1 MDNTILKLDGITKIY
16 PNGTVANRNISIS
29 FNKGEIHSICGENGA
44 GKSTIIKIMLGKE
57 RIDSGNVFVNNNIII
72 GYLSQNHDFE
82 DQKNTIIEELYT
94 VFKEE
99 KEILDKINYLN
110 NKLKFNENINEILSE
125 IEKLNTKYEAL
136 DGYSVDYKVKQVIT
150 GLELNHIENSLIC
163 ELSGGEKTRLT
174 LAKLLLKN
182 PDLLILDEPTN
193 HLDLVSIE
201 WLEDYLK
208 KYNKAFL
215 IVSHDRIFLDNVC
228 SKIFELEN
236 KKLYKYNGNFSDF
249 ILQKEM
255 ILKGELKRYEKEQ
268 EKIKKLEE
276 YIERNRAGRM
286 AKQAKGRQKILDRI
300 ESPTDPIFN
309 PNRMKLKFKAK
320 NSSGDNVLELKNISK
335 TFDNKKVLNNI
346 NFKLYKGEKVGII
359 GKNGIGKST
368 LLKIITNSLKADRGE
383 IILGSRVDLG
393 YYDQDHQNLYPE
405 NTILQEINTSINYT
419 EQYLR
424 TVAGGFL
431 FTADDVLKKISTLS
445 GGEKVRVSF
454 IKLLQN
460 EPNLLLLDEPTNHL
474 DIYSI
479 EILEDALE
487 QFDGTMLLVSH
498 NRHFLNSVCN
508 TIYILDENGLR
519 IFKGNYDDYKE
530 SLNKKNNITTNNDS
544 KLSYE
549 KQKEQSRR
557 IAKLKKDTQNV
568 ESRCSK
574 INEYIKILEEQMFDK
589 NISTDV
595 EKLMKIQDN
604 IKKLKDEEQELLIL
618 WEQYTLELEEINE

>member
-1 MDNTILKLDGITKIY
+1 MNLVQFNEVSKQFVGQSILEK
-16 PNGTVANRNISIS
+16 IS
-29 FNKGEIHSICGENGA
+29 FTIDNKDKIGLIGLNGA

-57 RIDSGNVFVNNNIII
+57 RIDSGNVFVNNNIVI

-300 ESPTDPIFN
+300 ESPNDPIFN

-335 TFDNKKVLNNI
+335 TFDNKKMLNNI

-368 LLKIITNSLKADRGE
+368 LLKIITNGLKADSGE
-383 IILGSRVDLG
+383 VILGSRVDLG

-574 INEYIKILEEQMFDK
+574 INEDIKILEEQMFDK

>member
-1 MDNTILKLDGITKIY
+1 MNLVQFNEVAKQFVGQSILEK
-16 PNGTVANRNISIS
+16 IS
-29 FNKGEIHSICGENGA
+29 FTIDNKDKIGLIGLNGA

-57 RIDSGNVFVNNNIII
+57 RIDSGNVFVNNNIVI

-300 ESPTDPIFN
+300 ESPNDPIFN

-368 LLKIITNSLKADRGE
+368 LLKIITNGLKTDSGE

-530 SLNKKNNITTNNDS
+530 SLNKKNNITTNTDS

-549 KQKEQSRR
+549 KQKEQSKR
-557 IAKLKKDTQNV
+557 IAKLKKDTQNI

-574 INEYIKILEEQMFDK
+574 INEDIKILEEQMFDK

>member
-1 MDNTILKLDGITKIY
+1 MNLVQFNEVSKQFVGQSILEK
-16 PNGTVANRNISIS
+16 IS
-29 FNKGEIHSICGENGA
+29 FTIDNKDKIGLIGLNGA

-57 RIDSGNVFVNNNIII
+57 RIDSGNVFVNNNIVI

-82 DQKNTIIEELYT
+82 DKKNTIIEELYT

-110 NKLKFNENINEILSE
+110 NKLKFNENIDEILSE

-530 SLNKKNNITTNNDS
+530 SLNKKNTLTKNTDS

-549 KQKEQSRR
+549 KQKEQSKR
-557 IAKLKKDTQNV
+557 IAKLKKDTQNI

-574 INEYIKILEEQMFDK
+574 INEDIKILEEQMFDK

-604 IKKLKDEEQELLIL
+604 IKKLKDEEQELLEL

>member
-1 MDNTILKLDGITKIY
+1 MNLVQFNEVSKQFVGQSILEK
-16 PNGTVANRNISIS
+16 IS
-29 FNKGEIHSICGENGA
+29 FTIDNKDKIGLIGLNGA

-300 ESPTDPIFN
+300 ESPNDPIFN

-368 LLKIITNSLKADRGE
+368 LLKIITNGLKADSGE

-530 SLNKKNNITTNNDS
+530 SLNKKNNITTNTDS

-549 KQKEQSRR
+549 KQKEQSKR
-557 IAKLKKDTQNV
+557 IAKLKKDTQNI

-574 INEYIKILEEQMFDK
+574 INEDIKILEEQMFDK

>member
-1 MDNTILKLDGITKIY
+1 MNLVQFNEVSKQFVGQSILEK
-16 PNGTVANRNISIS
+16 IS
-29 FNKGEIHSICGENGA
+29 FTIDNKDKIGLIGLNGA

-57 RIDSGNVFVNNNIII
+57 RIDSGNVFVNNNIVI

-300 ESPTDPIFN
+300 ESPNDPIFN

-368 LLKIITNSLKADRGE
+368 LLKIITNGLKADSGE

-544 KLSYE
+544 KLNYE

-574 INEYIKILEEQMFDK
+574 INEDIKILEEQMFDK

>member
-1 MDNTILKLDGITKIY
+1 MNLVQFNEVSKQFVGQSILEK
-16 PNGTVANRNISIS
+16 IS
-29 FNKGEIHSICGENGA
+29 FTIDNKDKIGLIGLNGA

-110 NKLKFNENINEILSE
+110 NKLKFNENINGILSE

-300 ESPTDPIFN
+300 ESPNDPIFN

-335 TFDNKKVLNNI
+335 TFDNKKMLNNI

-368 LLKIITNSLKADRGE
+368 LLKIITNGLKADSGE
-383 IILGSRVDLG
+383 VILGSRVDLG

-530 SLNKKNNITTNNDS
+530 SLNKKNNITTNTDS

-557 IAKLKKDTQNV
+557 IAKLKKDTQNI

-574 INEYIKILEEQMFDK
+574 INEDIKILEEQMFDK

>member
-1 MDNTILKLDGITKIY
+1 MNLVQFNEVSKQFVGQSILEK
-16 PNGTVANRNISIS
+16 IS
-29 FNKGEIHSICGENGA
+29 FTIDNKDKIGLIGLNGA

-57 RIDSGNVFVNNNIII
+57 RIDSGNVFVNNNIVI

-150 GLELNHIENSLIC
+150 GLELNHIENNLIC

-368 LLKIITNSLKADRGE
+368 LLKIITNGLKADSGE

-498 NRHFLNSVCN
+498 NRYFLNSVCN

-557 IAKLKKDTQNV
+557 IAKLKKDTQNI

-574 INEYIKILEEQMFDK
+574 INEDIKILEEQMFDK

>member
-1 MDNTILKLDGITKIY
+1 MNLVQFNEVSKQFVGQSILEK
-16 PNGTVANRNISIS
+16 IS
-29 FNKGEIHSICGENGA
+29 FTIDNKDKIGLIGLNGA

-57 RIDSGNVFVNNNIII
+57 RIDSGNVFVNNNIVI

-150 GLELNHIENSLIC
+150 GLELNYIENSLIC

-368 LLKIITNSLKADRGE
+368 LLKIITNGLKADSGE
-383 IILGSRVDLG
+383 VILGSRVDLG

-498 NRHFLNSVCN
+498 NRHFLNSICN

-530 SLNKKNNITTNNDS
+530 SLNKKNNITTNTDS

-557 IAKLKKDTQNV
+557 IAKLKKDTQNI

-574 INEYIKILEEQMFDK
+574 INDNIKNLEEQMFDK
-589 NISTDV
+589 NIVTDV
-595 EKLMKIQDN
+595 TKLIEIQDN

>member
-1 MDNTILKLDGITKIY
+1 MNLVQFNEVAKQFVGQSILEK
-16 PNGTVANRNISIS
+16 IS
-29 FNKGEIHSICGENGA
+29 FTIDNKDKIGLIGLNGA

-57 RIDSGNVFVNNNIII
+57 RIDSGNVFVNNNIVI

-300 ESPTDPIFN
+300 ESPNDPIFN

-320 NSSGDNVLELKNISK
+320 NYSGDNVLELKNISK

-368 LLKIITNSLKADRGE
+368 LLKIITNGLKTDSGE

-530 SLNKKNNITTNNDS
+530 SLNKKNNITTNTDS

-549 KQKEQSRR
+549 KQKEQSKR
-557 IAKLKKDTQNV
+557 IAKLKKDTQNI

-574 INEYIKILEEQMFDK
+574 INEDIKILEEQMFDK

>member
-1 MDNTILKLDGITKIY
+1 MNLVQFNEVSKQFVGQSILEK
-16 PNGTVANRNISIS
+16 IS
-29 FNKGEIHSICGENGA
+29 FTIDNKDKIGLIGLNGA

-57 RIDSGNVFVNNNIII
+57 RIDSGNVFVNNNIVI

-110 NKLKFNENINEILSE
+110 NKLKFNENIDEILSE

-368 LLKIITNSLKADRGE
+368 LLKIITNGLKADSGE
-383 IILGSRVDLG
+383 VILGSRVDLG

-431 FTADDVLKKISTLS
+431 FTADDALKKISTLS

-460 EPNLLLLDEPTNHL
+460 KPNLLLLDEPTNHL

-530 SLNKKNNITTNNDS
+530 SLNKKNNITTNTDS

-549 KQKEQSRR
+549 KQKEQSKR
-557 IAKLKKDTQNV
+557 IAKLKKDTQNI

-574 INEYIKILEEQMFDK
+574 INEDIKIL
-589 NISTDV
+589 
-595 EKLMKIQDN
+595 
-604 IKKLKDEEQELLIL
+604 
-618 WEQYTLELEEINE
+618 

>member
-1 MDNTILKLDGITKIY
+1 MNLVQFNEVSKQFVGQSILEK
-16 PNGTVANRNISIS
+16 IS
-29 FNKGEIHSICGENGA
+29 FTIDNKDKIGLIGLNGA

-82 DQKNTIIEELYT
+82 DQKNTIVEELYT

-150 GLELNHIENSLIC
+150 GLELNHIENNLIC

-368 LLKIITNSLKADRGE
+368 LLKIITNGLKADSGE

-574 INEYIKILEEQMFDK
+574 INEDIKILEEQMFDK

>member
-1 MDNTILKLDGITKIY
+1 MNLVQFNEVSKQFVGQSILEK
-16 PNGTVANRNISIS
+16 IS
-29 FNKGEIHSICGENGA
+29 FTIDNKDKIGLIGLNGA

-368 LLKIITNSLKADRGE
+368 LLKIITNGLKSDSGE

-557 IAKLKKDTQNV
+557 IAKLKKDTQNI

-574 INEYIKILEEQMFDK
+574 INEDIKILEEQMFDK

-604 IKKLKDEEQELLIL
+604 SKKLKDEEQELLIL

>member
-1 MDNTILKLDGITKIY
+1 MNLVQFNEVSKQFVGQSILEK
-16 PNGTVANRNISIS
+16 IS
-29 FNKGEIHSICGENGA
+29 FTIDNKDKIGLIGLNGA

-57 RIDSGNVFVNNNIII
+57 RIDSGNVFVNNNIVI

-82 DQKNTIIEELYT
+82 DKKNTIIEELYT

-300 ESPTDPIFN
+300 ESPNDPIFN

-368 LLKIITNSLKADRGE
+368 LLKIITNSLKADSGE

-519 IFKGNYDDYKE
+519 IFKGNYYDYKE
-530 SLNKKNNITTNNDS
+530 SLNKKNNITTNTDS

-549 KQKEQSRR
+549 KQKEQSKR
-557 IAKLKKDTQNV
+557 IAKLKKDTQNI

-574 INEYIKILEEQMFDK
+574 INEDIKILEEQMFDK

>member
-1 MDNTILKLDGITKIY
+1 MNLVQFNEVSKQFVGQSILEK
-16 PNGTVANRNISIS
+16 IS
-29 FNKGEIHSICGENGA
+29 FTIDNKDKIGLIGLNGA

-57 RIDSGNVFVNNNIII
+57 RIDSGNVFVNNNIVI

-300 ESPTDPIFN
+300 ESPNDPIFN

-368 LLKIITNSLKADRGE
+368 LLKIITNGLKADSGE
-383 IILGSRVDLG
+383 VILGSRVDLG

-530 SLNKKNNITTNNDS
+530 SLNKKNNITTNTDS

-557 IAKLKKDTQNV
+557 IAKLKKDTQNI

-574 INEYIKILEEQMFDK
+574 INEDIKILEEQMFDK

>member
-1 MDNTILKLDGITKIY
+1 MNLVQFNEVSKQFVGQSILEK
-16 PNGTVANRNISIS
+16 IS
-29 FNKGEIHSICGENGA
+29 FTIDNKDKIGLIGLNGA

-57 RIDSGNVFVNNNIII
+57 RIDSGNVFVNNNIVI
-72 GYLSQNHDFE
+72 GYLSQKHDFE

-94 VFKEE
+94 VFNEE

-368 LLKIITNSLKADRGE
+368 LLKIITNGLKADSGE

-508 TIYILDENGLR
+508 TIYMLDENGLR

-530 SLNKKNNITTNNDS
+530 SLNKKNNITTNTDS

-549 KQKEQSRR
+549 KQKEQSKR
-557 IAKLKKDTQNV
+557 IAKLKKDTQNI

-574 INEYIKILEEQMFDK
+574 INEDIKILEEQMFDK

>member
-1 MDNTILKLDGITKIY
+1 MNLVQFNEVSKQFVGQSILEK
-16 PNGTVANRNISIS
+16 IS
-29 FNKGEIHSICGENGA
+29 FTIDNKDKIGLIGLNGA

-57 RIDSGNVFVNNNIII
+57 RIDSGNVFVNNNIVI

-110 NKLKFNENINEILSE
+110 NKLKFNENIDEILNE

-368 LLKIITNSLKADRGE
+368 LLKIITNGLKSDSGE

-530 SLNKKNNITTNNDS
+530 SLNKKNNITTNTDS
-544 KLSYE
+544 KLRYE
-549 KQKEQSRR
+549 KQKEQSKR
-557 IAKLKKDTQNV
+557 IAKLKKDTQNI

>member
-1 MDNTILKLDGITKIY
+1 MNLVQFNEVSKQFVGQSILEK
-16 PNGTVANRNISIS
+16 IS
-29 FNKGEIHSICGENGA
+29 FTIDNKDKIGLIGLNGA

-57 RIDSGNVFVNNNIII
+57 RIDSGNVFVNNNIVI

-163 ELSGGEKTRLT
+163 ELSGGDKTRLT

-249 ILQKEM
+249 LLQKEM

-368 LLKIITNSLKADRGE
+368 LLKIITNGLKADSGE

-424 TVAGGFL
+424 TVAGGFY
-431 FTADDVLKKISTLS
+431 
-445 GGEKVRVSF
+445 
-454 IKLLQN
+454 
-460 EPNLLLLDEPTNHL
+460 LLLMM
-474 DIYSI
+474 S
-479 EILEDALE
+479 
-487 QFDGTMLLVSH
+487 
-498 NRHFLNSVCN
+498 
-508 TIYILDENGLR
+508 
-519 IFKGNYDDYKE
+519 
-530 SLNKKNNITTNNDS
+530 
-544 KLSYE
+544 
-549 KQKEQSRR
+549 
-557 IAKLKKDTQNV
+557 
-568 ESRCSK
+568 
-574 INEYIKILEEQMFDK
+574 
-589 NISTDV
+589 
-595 EKLMKIQDN
+595 
-604 IKKLKDEEQELLIL
+604 
-618 WEQYTLELEEINE
+618 

>member
-1 MDNTILKLDGITKIY
+1 MNLVQFNEVSKQFVGQSILEK
-16 PNGTVANRNISIS
+16 IS
-29 FNKGEIHSICGENGA
+29 FTIDNKDKIGLIGLNGA

-110 NKLKFNENINEILSE
+110 SKLKFNENINEILSE

-368 LLKIITNSLKADRGE
+368 LLKIITNGLKADSGE
-383 IILGSRVDLG
+383 VILGSRVDLG

-574 INEYIKILEEQMFDK
+574 INDDIKNLEEQMFDK
-589 NISTDV
+589 NIATDV
-595 EKLMKIQDN
+595 TKLIEIQDN

>member
-1 MDNTILKLDGITKIY
+1 MNLVQFNEVSKQFVGQSILEK
-16 PNGTVANRNISIS
+16 IS
-29 FNKGEIHSICGENGA
+29 FTIDNKDKIGLIGLNGA

-57 RIDSGNVFVNNNIII
+57 RIDSGNVFVNNNIVI

-300 ESPTDPIFN
+300 ESPNDPIFN

-368 LLKIITNSLKADRGE
+368 LLKIITNSLKADSGE

-431 FTADDVLKKISTLS
+431 FIADDVLKKISTLS

-530 SLNKKNNITTNNDS
+530 SLNKKNNITTNTDS

-557 IAKLKKDTQNV
+557 IAKLKKDTQNI

-574 INEYIKILEEQMFDK
+574 INEDIKILEEQMFDK

>member
-1 MDNTILKLDGITKIY
+1 MNLVQFNEVSKQFVGQSILEK
-16 PNGTVANRNISIS
+16 IS
-29 FNKGEIHSICGENGA
+29 FTIDNKDKIGLIGLNGA

-57 RIDSGNVFVNNNIII
+57 RIDSGNVFVNNNIVI

-82 DQKNTIIEELYT
+82 DHKNTIIEELYT

-110 NKLKFNENINEILSE
+110 NKLKFNENIDKILSE

-368 LLKIITNSLKADRGE
+368 LLKIITNGLKADSGE
-383 IILGSRVDLG
+383 VILGSRVDLG

-530 SLNKKNNITTNNDS
+530 SLNKKNNITTNTDS

-557 IAKLKKDTQNV
+557 IAKLKKDTQNI

-574 INEYIKILEEQMFDK
+574 INDDIKNLEEQMFDK
-589 NISTDV
+589 NIATDV
-595 EKLMKIQDN
+595 TKLIEIQDN

>member
-1 MDNTILKLDGITKIY
+1 
-16 PNGTVANRNISIS
+16 
-29 FNKGEIHSICGENGA
+29 
-44 GKSTIIKIMLGKE
+44 
-57 RIDSGNVFVNNNIII
+57 
-72 GYLSQNHDFE
+72 
-82 DQKNTIIEELYT
+82 
-94 VFKEE
+94 
-99 KEILDKINYLN
+99 
-110 NKLKFNENINEILSE
+110 
-125 IEKLNTKYEAL
+125 
-136 DGYSVDYKVKQVIT
+136 
-150 GLELNHIENSLIC
+150 
-163 ELSGGEKTRLT
+163 
-174 LAKLLLKN
+174 
-182 PDLLILDEPTN
+182 
-193 HLDLVSIE
+193 
-201 WLEDYLK
+201 
-208 KYNKAFL
+208 
-215 IVSHDRIFLDNVC
+215 
-228 SKIFELEN
+228 
-236 KKLYKYNGNFSDF
+236 
-249 ILQKEM
+249 M
-255 ILKGELKRYEKEQ
+255 I
-268 EKIKKLEE
+268 
-276 YIERNRAGRM
+276 
-286 AKQAKGRQKILDRI
+286 
-300 ESPTDPIFN
+300 
-309 PNRMKLKFKAK
+309 
-320 NSSGDNVLELKNISK
+320 ELKNISK

-368 LLKIITNSLKADRGE
+368 LLKIITNGLKADSGE
-383 IILGSRVDLG
+383 VILGSRVDLG

-530 SLNKKNNITTNNDS
+530 SLNKKNNITTNTDS

-549 KQKEQSRR
+549 KQKEQSKR
-557 IAKLKKDTQNV
+557 IAKLKKDTQNI

-574 INEYIKILEEQMFDK
+574 INEDIKILEEQMFDK

-595 EKLMKIQDN
+595 EKLMKIQDS
-604 IKKLKDEEQELLIL
+604 IKKLKDEEQELLEL

>member
-1 MDNTILKLDGITKIY
+1 MNLVQFNEVSKQFVGQSILEK
-16 PNGTVANRNISIS
+16 IS
-29 FNKGEIHSICGENGA
+29 FTIDNKDKIGLIGLNGA

-57 RIDSGNVFVNNNIII
+57 AIDSGNVFVNNNIVI

-368 LLKIITNSLKADRGE
+368 LLKIITNGLKADSGE
-383 IILGSRVDLG
+383 VILGSRVDLG
-393 YYDQDHQNLYPE
+393 YYDQDHHNLYPE

-460 EPNLLLLDEPTNHL
+460 EPNLLILDEPTNHL

-530 SLNKKNNITTNNDS
+530 SLNKKNNITTNTDS

-557 IAKLKKDTQNV
+557 IAKLKKDTQNI

-574 INEYIKILEEQMFDK
+574 INDDIKNLEEQMFDK
-589 NISTDV
+589 NIATDV

>member
-1 MDNTILKLDGITKIY
+1 MNLVQFNEVSKQFVGQSILEK
-16 PNGTVANRNISIS
+16 IS
-29 FNKGEIHSICGENGA
+29 FTIDNKDKIGLIGLNGA

-57 RIDSGNVFVNNNIII
+57 RIDSGNVFVNNNIVI

-163 ELSGGEKTRLT
+163 ELSGGDKTRLT

-249 ILQKEM
+249 LLQKEM

-368 LLKIITNSLKADRGE
+368 LLKIITNGLKADSGE

>member
-1 MDNTILKLDGITKIY
+1 MNLVQFNEVSKQFVGQSILEK
-16 PNGTVANRNISIS
+16 IS
-29 FNKGEIHSICGENGA
+29 FTIDNKDKIGLIGLNGA

-57 RIDSGNVFVNNNIII
+57 AIDSGNIFVNNNIVI

-110 NKLKFNENINEILSE
+110 SKLKFNENINEILSE

-368 LLKIITNSLKADRGE
+368 LLKIITNGLKADSGE
-383 IILGSRVDLG
+383 VILGSRVDLG

-460 EPNLLLLDEPTNHL
+460 EPHLLLLDEPTNHL

-530 SLNKKNNITTNNDS
+530 SLNKKNSITTNTDS

-557 IAKLKKDTQNV
+557 IAKLKKDTQNI

-574 INEYIKILEEQMFDK
+574 INEDIKILEEQMFDK
-589 NISTDV
+589 NIATDV
-595 EKLMKIQDN
+595 TKLIEIQDN

>member
-1 MDNTILKLDGITKIY
+1 MNLVQFNEVSKQFVGQSILEK
-16 PNGTVANRNISIS
+16 IS
-29 FNKGEIHSICGENGA
+29 FTIDNKDKIGLIGLNGA

-57 RIDSGNVFVNNNIII
+57 RIDSGNVFVNNNIVI

-94 VFKEE
+94 VFNEE

-300 ESPTDPIFN
+300 ESPNDPIFN

-368 LLKIITNSLKADRGE
+368 LLKIITNGLKADSGE

-530 SLNKKNNITTNNDS
+530 SLNKKNNITTNTDS

-549 KQKEQSRR
+549 KQKEQSKR
-557 IAKLKKDTQNV
+557 IAKLKKDTQNI

-574 INEYIKILEEQMFDK
+574 INEDIKILEDQMFDK

>member
-1 MDNTILKLDGITKIY
+1 MNLVQFNEVSKQFVGQSILEK
-16 PNGTVANRNISIS
+16 IS
-29 FNKGEIHSICGENGA
+29 FTIDNKDKIGLIGLNGA

-57 RIDSGNVFVNNNIII
+57 AIDSGNIFVNNNIVI

-110 NKLKFNENINEILSE
+110 SKLKFNENINEILSE

-136 DGYSVDYKVKQVIT
+136 YGYSVDYKVKQVIT

-368 LLKIITNSLKADRGE
+368 LLKIITNGLKADSGE
-383 IILGSRVDLG
+383 VILGSRVDLG

-460 EPNLLLLDEPTNHL
+460 EPHLLLLDEPTNHL

-530 SLNKKNNITTNNDS
+530 SLNKKNSITTNTDS

-557 IAKLKKDTQNV
+557 IAKLKKDTQNI

-574 INEYIKILEEQMFDK
+574 INEDIKILEEQMFDK
-589 NISTDV
+589 NIATDV
-595 EKLMKIQDN
+595 TKLIEIQDN

>member
-1 MDNTILKLDGITKIY
+1 MNLVQFNEVSKQFVGQSILEK
-16 PNGTVANRNISIS
+16 IS
-29 FNKGEIHSICGENGA
+29 FTIDNKDKIGLIGLNGA

-57 RIDSGNVFVNNNIII
+57 RIDSGNVFVNNNIVI

-110 NKLKFNENINEILSE
+110 NKLKFNENIDEILSE
-125 IEKLNTKYEAL
+125 IEKLNNKYEAL

-215 IVSHDRIFLDNVC
+215 IVSHDKIFLDNVC

-368 LLKIITNSLKADRGE
+368 LLKIITNSLKADSGE
-383 IILGSRVDLG
+383 IMLGSRVDLG

-530 SLNKKNNITTNNDS
+530 SLNKKNTLTTNTNS

-549 KQKEQSRR
+549 KQKEQSKR
-557 IAKLKKDTQNV
+557 IAKLKKDTQNI

-574 INEYIKILEEQMFDK
+574 INEDIKILEEQMFDK

-604 IKKLKDEEQELLIL
+604 IKKLKDEEQELLEL

>member
-1 MDNTILKLDGITKIY
+1 MNLVQFNEVSKQFVGQSILEK
-16 PNGTVANRNISIS
+16 IS
-29 FNKGEIHSICGENGA
+29 FTIDNKDKIGLIGLNGA

-57 RIDSGNVFVNNNIII
+57 RIDSGNVFVNNNIVI
-72 GYLSQNHDFE
+72 GYLCQNHDFE

-110 NKLKFNENINEILSE
+110 NKLKFNENIDEILSE
-125 IEKLNTKYEAL
+125 IEKLNNKYEAL

-300 ESPTDPIFN
+300 ESPNDPIFN

-368 LLKIITNSLKADRGE
+368 LLKIITNGLKADSGE

-487 QFDGTMLLVSH
+487 QFDGTMLLVSN

-530 SLNKKNNITTNNDS
+530 SLNKKNNITTNTDS

-557 IAKLKKDTQNV
+557 IAKLKKDTQNI

-574 INEYIKILEEQMFDK
+574 INDDIKNLEEQMFDK
-589 NISTDV
+589 NIATDV
-595 EKLMKIQDN
+595 TKLIEIQDN

>member
-1 MDNTILKLDGITKIY
+1 MNLVQFNEVSKQFVGQSILEK
-16 PNGTVANRNISIS
+16 IS
-29 FNKGEIHSICGENGA
+29 FTIDNKDKIGLIGLNGA

-57 RIDSGNVFVNNNIII
+57 RIDSGNVFVNNNIVI

-150 GLELNHIENSLIC
+150 GLELNHIENSFIC

-300 ESPTDPIFN
+300 ESPNDPIFN

-368 LLKIITNSLKADRGE
+368 LLKIITNGLKADSGE

-508 TIYILDENGLR
+508 TIYMLDENGLR

-530 SLNKKNNITTNNDS
+530 SLNKKNNITTNTDS

-549 KQKEQSRR
+549 KQKEQSKR
-557 IAKLKKDTQNV
+557 IAKLKKDTQNI

-574 INEYIKILEEQMFDK
+574 INEDIKILEEQMFDK

>member
-1 MDNTILKLDGITKIY
+1 MNLVQFNEVSKQFVGQSILEK
-16 PNGTVANRNISIS
+16 IS
-29 FNKGEIHSICGENGA
+29 FTIDNKDKIGLIGLNGA

-57 RIDSGNVFVNNNIII
+57 RIDSGNVFVNNNIVI

-82 DQKNTIIEELYT
+82 DKKNTIIEELYT

-110 NKLKFNENINEILSE
+110 NKLKFNENIDEILSE

-368 LLKIITNSLKADRGE
+368 LLKIITNGLKADSGE

-530 SLNKKNNITTNNDS
+530 SLNKKNTLTTNTDS

-549 KQKEQSRR
+549 KQKEQSKR
-557 IAKLKKDTQNV
+557 IAKLKKDTQNI

-574 INEYIKILEEQMFDK
+574 INEDIKILEEQMFDK

-595 EKLMKIQDN
+595 EKLMKIQDS
-604 IKKLKDEEQELLIL
+604 IKKLKDEEQKLLIL

>member
-1 MDNTILKLDGITKIY
+1 MNLVQFNEVSKQFVGQSILEK
-16 PNGTVANRNISIS
+16 IS
-29 FNKGEIHSICGENGA
+29 FTIDNKDKIGLIGLNGA

-57 RIDSGNVFVNNNIII
+57 RIDSGNVFVNNNIVI

-94 VFKEE
+94 VFNEE

-110 NKLKFNENINEILSE
+110 NKLKFNENIDKILSE

-268 EKIKKLEE
+268 EKIKKLKE

-300 ESPTDPIFN
+300 ESPNDPIFN

-368 LLKIITNSLKADRGE
+368 LLKIITNGLKADSGE
-383 IILGSRVDLG
+383 VILGSRVDLG

-431 FTADDVLKKISTLS
+431 FTADDALKKISTLS

-460 EPNLLLLDEPTNHL
+460 KPNLLLLDEPTNHL

-487 QFDGTMLLVSH
+487 QFDGTMLLISH

-530 SLNKKNNITTNNDS
+530 SLNKKNNITTNTDS

-549 KQKEQSRR
+549 KQKEQSKR
-557 IAKLKKDTQNV
+557 IAKLKKDTQNI

-574 INEYIKILEEQMFDK
+574 INEDIKILEEQMFDK

>member
-1 MDNTILKLDGITKIY
+1 MNLVQFNEVSKQFVGQSILEK
-16 PNGTVANRNISIS
+16 IS
-29 FNKGEIHSICGENGA
+29 FTIDNKDKIGLIGLNGA

-57 RIDSGNVFVNNNIII
+57 RIDSGNVFVNNNIVI

-368 LLKIITNSLKADRGE
+368 LLKIITNGLKADSGE

-544 KLSYE
+544 KLNYE

-557 IAKLKKDTQNV
+557 IAKLKKDTQNI

-574 INEYIKILEEQMFDK
+574 INEDIKILEEQMFDK

>member
-1 MDNTILKLDGITKIY
+1 MNLVQFNEVSKQFVGQSILEK
-16 PNGTVANRNISIS
+16 IS
-29 FNKGEIHSICGENGA
+29 FTIDNKDKIGLIGLNGA

-57 RIDSGNVFVNNNIII
+57 RIDSGNVFVNNNIVI

-110 NKLKFNENINEILSE
+110 NKLKFNENIDKILSE

-193 HLDLVSIE
+193 HLDLASIE

-368 LLKIITNSLKADRGE
+368 LLKIITNGLKADSGE

-544 KLSYE
+544 KLNYE

-557 IAKLKKDTQNV
+557 IAKLKKDTQNI

-574 INEYIKILEEQMFDK
+574 INEDIKILEEQMFDK

>member
-1 MDNTILKLDGITKIY
+1 MNLVQFNEVSKQFVGQSILEK
-16 PNGTVANRNISIS
+16 IS
-29 FNKGEIHSICGENGA
+29 FTIDNKDKIGLIGLNGA

-57 RIDSGNVFVNNNIII
+57 RIDSGNVFVNNNIVI

-110 NKLKFNENINEILSE
+110 NKLKFNENIDKILSE

-136 DGYSVDYKVKQVIT
+136 DGYSFDYKVKQVIT

-368 LLKIITNSLKADRGE
+368 LLKIITNGLKADSGE

-544 KLSYE
+544 KLNYE